1 MGFVA
6 NAVKSVVGGVARVF
20 GGDSGDSGGGQ
31 TVVQQQAAAQGAA
44 PATNSAQSD
53 MAENTSSEIA
63 KRKRG
68 KRSLMVNTSDNSTG
82 GTGLNI

>member
-20 GGDSGDSGGGQ
+20 GGDSGGGQ
-31 TVVQQQAAAQGAA
+31 TVVQQQQQAAAQGAA

>member
-20 GGDSGDSGGGQ
+20 GGDSGGGQ

>member
-6 NAVKSVVGGVARVF
+6 NAVKSVVGGVARIF
-20 GGDSGDSGGGQ
+20 GGDNGGGQ

>member
-20 GGDSGDSGGGQ
+20 GGGGDSGGGQ

>member
-20 GGDSGDSGGGQ
+20 GGDSGGGQ

-68 KRSLMVNTSDNSTG
+68 KRSLMVNTSDSSTG

>member
-20 GGDSGDSGGGQ
+20 GGGDSGGGQ

-68 KRSLMVNTSDNSTG
+68 KRSLMVNTSDNSAG

>member
-6 NAVKSVVGGVARVF
+6 NAVKSVVGGVARAF
-20 GGDSGDSGGGQ
+20 GGGDSGGGQ

>member
-20 GGDSGDSGGGQ
+20 GGDSGGGQ
-31 TVVQQQAAAQGAA
+31 TVVQQQQAAAQGAA

>member
-20 GGDSGDSGGGQ
+20 GGDSGGGQ

-44 PATNSAQSD
+44 PAANSAQSD
-53 MAENTSSEIA
+53 MAENTSAEIA

-82 GTGLNI
+82 GTGINI

>member
-20 GGDSGDSGGGQ
+20 GGGNDSSSTQ
-31 TVVQQQAAAQGAA
+31 TIVQQAAPAAQGAA
-44 PATNSAQSD
+44 PAANSAQQD
-53 MAENTSSEIA
+53 IAESTSAEIA

-68 KRSLMVNTSDNSTG
+68 KRSLMVNTSDGGANSI
-82 GTGLNI
+82 GLNI

>member
-1 MGFVA
+1 MIFMGFVA

-20 GGDSGDSGGGQ
+20 GGDSGGQ

-44 PATNSAQSD
+44 PAANSAQSD
-53 MAENTSSEIA
+53 MAENTSAEIA

>member
-6 NAVKSVVGGVARVF
+6 NAVKSVVGGVAHVF
-20 GGDSGDSGGGQ
+20 GGDSGGGQ

-53 MAENTSSEIA
+53 MAENISSEIA

>member
-20 GGDSGDSGGGQ
+20 GGDSGGG
-31 TVVQQQAAAQGAA
+31 QQAAAQGAA
-44 PATNSAQSD
+44 PATNSAQPD
-53 MAENTSSEIA
+53 MAETTSSEIA

>member
-20 GGDSGDSGGGQ
+20 GGDSGGGQ
-31 TVVQQQAAAQGAA
+31 TVVQQQAAAQAPAA

>member
-20 GGDSGDSGGGQ
+20 GGDSGGGQ

-68 KRSLMVNTSDNSTG
+68 KRSLMINTSDNSTG

>member
-20 GGDSGDSGGGQ
+20 GGDSGGGQ
-31 TVVQQQAAAQGAA
+31 TVVQQQAASQGAA

>member
-20 GGDSGDSGGGQ
+20 GGGDSGGGQ